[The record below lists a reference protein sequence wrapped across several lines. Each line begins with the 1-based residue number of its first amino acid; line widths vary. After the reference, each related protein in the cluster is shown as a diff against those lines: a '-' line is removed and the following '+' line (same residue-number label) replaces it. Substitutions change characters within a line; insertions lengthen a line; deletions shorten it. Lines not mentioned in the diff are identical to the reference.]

1 MKTVPGTII
10 SRLAY
15 SFLTV
20 VFLMS
25 QASLSQDVG
34 SAPDVNSN
42 RKSNTDIQGAAGQR
56 PQDMAATTISNEIRG
71 TVKVTVD
78 ADKLRLSMA
87 PRALAVETPVS
98 DNNVVTV
105 QMLNLLKDAGV
116 TTLRYPGGGY
126 ADNFHWAT
134 NRPTNSQVALTQ
146 RYSNFAANNDF
157 GHFVA
162 LVDRLGTA
170 VITVNYGSN
179 QDGTGGGEPAEAA
192 AWVAYANGKPTDTKA
207 IGKDSTGY
215 DWQTVGY
222 WASLRASAP
231 LASDDGK
238 NFLRINHP
246 QPLDILYWE
255 VGNEVYLNG
264 YFGGE
269 GEEVDFHAPYAKDS
283 KDNAKTRQKNPSL
296 SPDAYGKGLVQFSNA
311 MKAVDPRIKIGAS
324 LDLPVVSDWNIQE
337 WTQDPITKQ
346 YRQATSVQKPTDS
359 GLEWDRGVMKAAGK
373 NIDFVSL
380 HWYVGDTTDAS
391 GYKDLDNA
399 KLLNTASDQLPKVM
413 AGVLDLFQKYCG
425 NNAQNMQLLI
435 TGMGLKPYINV
446 PDNLVVGLFTTDA
459 YLSLIQAGAANIDW
473 TELEKGGFL
482 DDINKP
488 GPAYFGMQMVH
499 FLMNLREPLVTTTSS
514 NSLLSV
520 YAAKHADGSMTL
532 MFINK
537 DPKNVANIKVNVSG
551 AKLASSGMRFDFG
564 RSNPPTD
571 NVIAAN
577 QIDQVGNSFNVTV
590 PAYTISDVLI
600 PKAK

>member
-1 MKTVPGTII
+1 MI
-10 SRLAY
+10 SWLAY
-15 SFLTV
+15 GSMTAAFFLGQV
-20 VFLMS
+20 
-25 QASLSQDVG
+25 SLGQDVG
-34 SAPDVNSN
+34 SAPDVNAN
-42 RKSNTDIQGAAGQR
+42 RKTNTDIKDVGNQR
-56 PQDMAATTISNEIRG
+56 PQDMATTDVANEIKG

-78 ADKLRLSMA
+78 ADKLRLAMA

-105 QMLNLLKDAGV
+105 EVLNLLKDAGV

-126 ADNFHWAT
+126 ADNFHWST
-134 NRPTNSQVALTQ
+134 NRPTNSQAPLTQ
-146 RYSNFAANNDF
+146 RYGNFAANNDF

-162 LVDRLGTA
+162 LFDRLGTA
-170 VITVNYGSN
+170 VLTVNYGSN
-179 QDGTGGGEPAEAA
+179 LDGTGGGEPAEAA
-192 AWVAYANGKPTDTKA
+192 AWVAYANGSPTDTKA

-222 WASLRASAP
+222 WASLRAAAP

-238 NFLRINHP
+238 NFLRIRHP
-246 QPLDILYWE
+246 QPINVLYWE

-269 GEEVDFHAPYAKDS
+269 GEEVDLHAPYAKDS
-283 KDNAKTRQKNPSL
+283 KDNARTRQRNPSL
-296 SPDAYGKGLVQFSNA
+296 SPDAYGRALVQFASA
-311 MKAVDPRIKIGAS
+311 MKAVDPKIKIGAS

-337 WTQDPITKQ
+337 WTQDPVTKQ
-346 YRQATSVQKPTDS
+346 YRQATAVQKNADS
-359 GLEWDRGVMKAAGK
+359 GMEWDRGVMKVAGK

-380 HWYVGDTTDAS
+380 HWYVGDTSESS
-391 GYKDLDNA
+391 GFKDLDNA
-399 KLLNTASDQLPKVM
+399 KLLNTPADQLPKVM

-425 NNAQNMQLLI
+425 SNAPNMQLLI
-435 TGMGLKPYINV
+435 TGMGVKPFINV
-446 PDNLVVGLFTTDA
+446 PDTLVLGLFTTDA
-459 YLSLIQAGAANIDW
+459 YLNLIQDGAANIDW

-482 DDINKP
+482 DDIKKP

-514 NSLLSV
+514 NSLLAA
-520 YAAKHADGSMTL
+520 YAAKHPDGSMTL

-537 DPKNVANIKVNVSG
+537 DPKNVANVKVTVSG
-551 AKLASSGMRFDFG
+551 TKLANSGVRFDFG
-564 RSNPPTD
+564 KSNPATD
-571 NVIAAN
+571 NVIAQN
-577 QIDQVGNSFNVTV
+577 QIDEVGNSFTMTV